1 MSDETPDEEK
11 PTKKKGKFKTIVIG
25 LLVVT
30 LVGGGGAA
38 GGFYVAET
46 MAGSEAHEPEDPN
59 KPKMV
64 LSDGTAVSEK
74 EAKSAVPVES
84 KSKFKVTYHQ
94 IEQPFTSNLSNSESF
109 AQMSLAI
116 STYYDERVFENVT
129 AHEIAIRSA
138 VLMELGRQDAMDLEQ
153 PEGKIKF
160 KKSLVGII
168 NQTLKE
174 KSGFGGIEDVY
185 FTNLV
190 VQ

>member
-1 MSDETPDEEK
+1 MSDSNPEEEK
-11 PTKKKGKFKTIVIG
+11 PKKKKGKLKGIIVG
-25 LLVVT
+25 LLAVT
-30 LVGGGGAA
+30 LLGGGGAA
-38 GGFYVAET
+38 GGFYA
-46 MAGSEAHEPEDPN
+46 AGLVGVDNKEPEDPN
-59 KPKMV
+59 KPKIV
-64 LSDGTAVSEK
+64 LNDGTQVSEK
-74 EAKSAVPVES
+74 EAKSAIPS
-84 KSKFKVTYHQ
+84 DSASKFKITYHQ

-138 VLMELGRQDAMDLEQ
+138 VLMELGQQNPLEL
-153 PEGKIKF
+153 ETSDGKLKL
-160 KKSLVGII
+160 KTKLRDVI
-168 NQTLKE
+168 NTTLKE